1 MMIQKNNEV
10 LKVIQM
16 AIRRPLYNRLR
27 NVVIFSSRSNVTV
40 HLYSDILEQ
49 VRSQMMNPLQENLII
64 PNTQNN
70 EYEKYGRGIFKS
82 PI

>member
-1 MMIQKNNEV
+1 MIQKKNEV

-16 AIRRPLYNRLR
+16 EIRRPLYNRFR
-27 NVVIFSSRSNVTV
+27 NVVIFSSRSNATV
-40 HLYSDILEQ
+40 HLYSEIFEQ

-64 PNTQNN
+64 PNSEKN

>member
-1 MMIQKNNEV
+1 MIQKKNEV

-16 AIRRPLYNRLR
+16 EIRRPLYNRFR

-40 HLYSDILEQ
+40 HLYSEIFDQ
-49 VRSQMMNPLQENLII
+49 VRSQITNPLQENLII
-64 PNTQNN
+64 PNSEKN
-70 EYEKYGRGIFKS
+70 EYEKYGRGVFKS

>member
-1 MMIQKNNEV
+1 MMIKNNEV

-16 AIRRPLYNRLR
+16 AIRRPLYNRFR
-27 NVVIFSSRSNVTV
+27 NVITFSSRSNESV
-40 HLYSDILEQ
+40 HLYSDIFDQ
-49 VRSQMMNPLQENLII
+49 IRSQIIDPVQENLII
-64 PNTQNN
+64 PNSEKN

>member
-1 MMIQKNNEV
+1 MMIRKENE
-10 LKVIQM
+10 LERTIQM
-16 AIRRPLYNRLR
+16 VIRKPLYDRLR

-40 HLYSDILEQ
+40 HLYSDIIEQ

-64 PNTQNN
+64 PNSEKN
-70 EYEKYGRGIFKS
+70 EYEKYGRGVFKS

>member
-1 MMIQKNNEV
+1 MMMIKNNEV

-16 AIRRPLYNRLR
+16 AIRRPLYNRFR
-27 NVVIFSSRSNVTV
+27 NVVIFSSRSNESV
-40 HLYSDILEQ
+40 HLYSDIFDQ

-64 PNTQNN
+64 PNSEKN

>member
-1 MMIQKNNEV
+1 MIQKNNEV

-16 AIRRPLYNRLR
+16 VIRRPLYNRFR
-27 NVVIFSSRSNVTV
+27 NVVIFSSRSNESV
-40 HLYSDILEQ
+40 HLYSDIFDQ
-49 VRSQMMNPLQENLII
+49 IRSQIIDPVQENLII
-64 PNTQNN
+64 PNSEKN

>member
-1 MMIQKNNEV
+1 MIQKKNEV

-16 AIRRPLYNRLR
+16 AIRRPLYNRFR
-27 NVVIFSSRSNVTV
+27 NVVIFSSRSNESV
-40 HLYSDILEQ
+40 HLYSDIFDQ

-64 PNTQNN
+64 PNSEKN

>member
-1 MMIQKNNEV
+1 MIQAEHEV

-16 AIRRPLYNRLR
+16 AIRRPLYNRFR
-27 NVVIFSSRSNVTV
+27 NVVIFSSRSNESV
-40 HLYSDILEQ
+40 HLYSDIFDQ
-49 VRSQMMNPLQENLII
+49 VRSQIIDPVQENLII

-70 EYEKYGRGIFKS
+70 EYEKYGRGVFKS

>member
-1 MMIQKNNEV
+1 MMIRKENE
-10 LKVIQM
+10 LERTIQM
-16 AIRRPLYNRLR
+16 VIRKPLYDRLR

-40 HLYSDILEQ
+40 HLYSDIIEQ

-64 PNTQNN
+64 PNSENN
-70 EYEKYGRGIFKS
+70 EYEKYGRGVFKS

>member
-1 MMIQKNNEV
+1 MIQKKNEV

-16 AIRRPLYNRLR
+16 AIRRPLYNRFR
-27 NVVIFSSRSNVTV
+27 NVVIFSSRSNESV
-40 HLYSDILEQ
+40 HLYSDIFDQ
-49 VRSQMMNPLQENLII
+49 IRSQIIDPVQENLII
-64 PNTQNN
+64 PNSEKN

>member
-1 MMIQKNNEV
+1 MIQKNNEV

-16 AIRRPLYNRLR
+16 VIRRPLYNRFR
-27 NVVIFSSRSNVTV
+27 NVVIFSSRSNESV
-40 HLYSDILEQ
+40 HLYSDIFDQ
-49 VRSQMMNPLQENLII
+49 VRSQMIDPVQENLII
-64 PNTQNN
+64 PNSEKN